1 MVMWS
6 VRSEVMKSCKLR
18 ISSCLF
24 LLLISLILS
33 ACVIEKQ
40 KAKPTS
46 EPPSTLYE
54 KKQLNNKEAQKMRD
68 ENQDNAI
75 LGGGCFW
82 CVEAVFQKLK
92 GVESVVSGY
101 AGGTV
106 SNPTYKE
113 ICSGTTGH
121 AEVVKITFDRRKIS
135 YTDLLDVFW
144 HTHNPTTLNRQGA
157 DVGTQYRSV
166 IFYHDEEQRLKSI
179 QSKKQTEES
188 GLWPDPIV
196 TEISPAPTFYPA
208 ESYHQNYYRSNPSQP
223 YCVVVISPKLKKLQS
238 VFQDRLKD

>member
-1 MVMWS
+1 
-6 VRSEVMKSCKLR
+6 MKG
-18 ISSCLF
+18 
-24 LLLISLILS
+24 
-33 ACVIEKQ
+33 
-40 KAKPTS
+40 
-46 EPPSTLYE
+46 
-54 KKQLNNKEAQKMRD
+54 
-68 ENQDNAI
+68 ENQDTAT

-106 SNPTYKE
+106 LNPTYKD

-121 AEVVKITFDRRKIS
+121 AEVVQITFDQQKIS

-188 GLWPDPIV
+188 RLWPDPII

-208 ESYHQNYYRSNPSQP
+208 EDYHQNYYRSNPSQP